1 MIRLKGGARRRAER
15 AKLAALDR
23 SLGVVEFDPDGNIL
37 TANDNFLKL
46 TGYALAEIKG
56 RHHRLFVAP
65 EERDGAAYAAFWD
78 SLRRGEY
85 QSAEYRR
92 LTKAGQTIW
101 IRATY
106 NPVIGRG
113 GRPVS
118 IVKYAIDITAQKR
131 HDADVAGQT
140 AAINQS
146 QAVIEFDLDGNI
158 LTANQNFLD
167 AMGYAL
173 EEIRGRHHG
182 MFVTPAERD
191 GAAYRAFWAA
201 LRRGEHQTAEYKRLG
216 KGGREVWIHATY
228 TPVRDLDGV
237 LCKVVKYATDI
248 SARKRHD
255 ADLAGQVAA
264 IGRAQAVIEFDL
276 TGRILGANE
285 NMLRTMGY
293 TLAEI
298 QGRHHSMFVDPA
310 EARGPDYE
318 AFWEKLRRGEYHAST
333 YRRIGRDGRTVW
345 LQATYNPIL
354 DLDDRP
360 YKVVKYATDITQR
373 VTSQRRAIASAEH
386 VFGNV
391 NAIASAVQQMT
402 ASVEEISSNM
412 TRSEAFV
419 DGIHRQ
425 ISGAD
430 KTTLRLSDAAQ
441 AMTGVTQL
449 IQQIASQT
457 TLLSL
462 NATIESARAGEA
474 GRGFAVVA
482 SEVKSLAQQTATAIE
497 RIAREIQSVQT
508 ASGEVIA
515 IFGEIAQAIG
525 TVRESVGS
533 VAGAVVEQSAVIRTI
548 AEKMQSAAAE
558 ASEIT
563 MSFDD
568 EGTRAAA

>member
-23 SLGVVEFDPDGNIL
+23 SLAVIEFDPDGNIL

-92 LTKAGQTIW
+92 LTKDGQTIW

-113 GRPVS
+113 GRPIS
-118 IVKYAIDITAQKR
+118 IVKYATDITAQKR

-158 LTANQNFLD
+158 LSANQNFLD
-167 AMGYAL
+167 AMGYAI
-173 EEIRGRHHG
+173 EEIRGHHHS

-191 GAAYRAFWAA
+191 GTAYRAFWAA

-228 TPVRDLDGV
+228 TPVRDLAGA

-563 MSFDD
+563 MSFDE